1 MMTKT
6 TGNYWGLWLGGAC
19 LLITILVPPPTPE
32 LSTTAWLTTG
42 LAIMM
47 AVWWVTETVPVAVT
61 ALVPLTAA
69 PLLNILPIKAVAS
82 LYTHP
87 LIFLFLGGFLLSLAM
102 EKCNLHRRI
111 ALATMTVV
119 GANPRMQVGGLM
131 LVTAF
136 LSMWMSNTATAV
148 MMLPIALSV
157 IELLKVDHDVSELS
171 PALLLGIAYSAS
183 IGGVAT
189 LIGTPP
195 NALLAAYLSDTYQIE
210 IGFGQWMLF
219 ALPMCCLMLLAAWYW
234 LTRSGLEGSGSA
246 QTHAL
251 FQQQLQ
257 QLGPLHRHE
266 KRVLIIFV
274 GAATGWILRVPLAQW
289 TGLPISDTTIAMVAA
304 TLLFIIPSSKKTAN
318 GQAERLLDWPTTQK
332 LPWGVLLLFGGGLAL
347 AGMIKSSG
355 LAQFIGASI
364 GQAGS
369 GQLWLLILV
378 VTAAIVFLTEVT
390 SNTATTAGFL
400 PLLGPVAVSLGY
412 APQSI
417 VIPAALAASC
427 AFMMPVATPPNA
439 IVFASGELRIKQMAL
454 KGLMLN
460 FVATALI
467 TAASVW
473 LLPLLFN

>member
-1 MMTKT
+1 MTKT
-6 TGNYWGLWLGGAC
+6 TGNYWGLWLGLAC
-19 LLITILVPPPTPE
+19 LLVTIVLPPPTAA
-32 LSTTAWLTTG
+32 LSATAWVTTG
-42 LAIMM
+42 LAVMM

-69 PLLNILPIKAVAS
+69 PLLNILPIKQVAS

-102 EKCNLHRRI
+102 ERSNLHRRI
-111 ALATMTVV
+111 ALTTMNLV
-119 GANPRMQVGGLM
+119 GSNPRLQVGGLM

-219 ALPMCCLMLLAAWYW
+219 ALPMCCLLLLAAWYW
-234 LTRSGLEGSGSA
+234 LTRSGLEGSGSE
-246 QTHAL
+246 QTHEL
-251 FQQQLQ
+251 FHQQLQ

-266 KRVLIIFV
+266 KRVLIIFIC
-274 GAATGWILRVPLAQW
+274 AATGWILRVPLANW

-304 TLLFIIPSSKKTAN
+304 TLLFIIPSSKKTTD
-318 GQAERLLDWPTTQK
+318 GQTERLLDWPTTQK

-369 GQLWLLILV
+369 GQLWLLIFV

-439 IVFASGELRIKQMAL
+439 IVFASGELRIKQMAR

>member
-1 MMTKT
+1 M
-6 TGNYWGLWLGGAC
+6 
-19 LLITILVPPPTPE
+19 
-32 LSTTAWLTTG
+32 
-42 LAIMM
+42 
-47 AVWWVTETVPVAVT
+47 
-61 ALVPLTAA
+61 
-69 PLLNILPIKAVAS
+69 
-82 LYTHP
+82 
-87 LIFLFLGGFLLSLAM
+87 
-102 EKCNLHRRI
+102 HRRI
-111 ALATMTVV
+111 ALTTMNLV
-119 GANPRMQVGGLM
+119 GSNPRLQVGGLM

-219 ALPMCCLMLLAAWYW
+219 ALPMCCLLLLAAWYW
-234 LTRSGLEGSGSA
+234 LTRSGLEGSGSE
-246 QTHAL
+246 QTHEL
-251 FQQQLQ
+251 FHQQLQ

-266 KRVLIIFV
+266 KRVLIIFIC
-274 GAATGWILRVPLAQW
+274 AATGWILRVPLANW

-304 TLLFIIPSSKKTAN
+304 TLLFIIPSSKKTTD
-318 GQAERLLDWPTTQK
+318 GQTERLLDWPTTQK

-369 GQLWLLILV
+369 GQLWLLIFV

-439 IVFASGELRIKQMAL
+439 IVFASGELRIKQMAR

>member
-1 MMTKT
+1 MS
-6 TGNYWGLWLGGAC
+6 NQLSRQWGLWLGIAV
-19 LLITILVPPPTPE
+19 LLVTIIVPSPHSE
-32 LSTTAWLTTG
+32 LSATAWMTAG

-47 AVWWVTETVPVAVT
+47 AIWWVTETVPVAVT
-61 ALVPLTAA
+61 ALLPLIIA
-69 PLLNILPIKAVAS
+69 PLLTILPMKQVAS

-102 EKCNLHRRI
+102 ERSNLHRRI
-111 ALATMTVV
+111 ALATMNLV
-119 GANPRMQVGGLM
+119 GSNPRLQVGGLM

-219 ALPMCCLMLLAAWYW
+219 ALPMCCLLLFAAWYW
-234 LTRSGLEGSGSA
+234 LTRSGLEGAGSE
-246 QTHAL
+246 QTHEL
-251 FQQQLQ
+251 FHDQLK
-257 QLGPLHRHE
+257 QLGQLHRHE

-274 GAATGWILRVPLAQW
+274 AAATGWILRVPIAKL
-289 TGLPISDTTIAMVAA
+289 TGLPISDTTIAMLAG
-304 TLLFIIPSSKKTAN
+304 TLLFIVPSGKRDTEGN
-318 GQAERLLDWPTTQK
+318 AERLLDWPATQK

-347 AGMIKSSG
+347 AGMIKASG

-364 GQAGS
+364 GQAGA
-369 GQLWLLILV
+369 GHLWLLILS

-400 PLLGPVAVSLGY
+400 PLLGPVAVSLGF
-412 APQSI
+412 APESI

-439 IVFASGELRIKQMAL
+439 IVFASGELKIKQMAR
-454 KGLMLN
+454 KGFFLN
-460 FVATALI
+460 LVATVLI
-467 TAASVW
+467 TGAAIW
-473 LLPLLFN
+473 ILPLVFG